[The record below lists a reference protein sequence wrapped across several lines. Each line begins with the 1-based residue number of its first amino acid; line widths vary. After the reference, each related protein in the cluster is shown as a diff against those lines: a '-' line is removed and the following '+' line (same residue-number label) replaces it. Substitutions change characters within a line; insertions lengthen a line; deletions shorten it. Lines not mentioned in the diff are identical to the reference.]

1 MNHEETYRRLL
12 CEHFL
17 GRTLIGG
24 KLTTSAIEDYING
37 IVKGLLAY
45 YQTNRPS

>member
-1 MNHEETYRRLL
+1 MNHEETYQRLL
-12 CEHFL
+12 RGHYL
-17 GRTLIGG
+17 GRTLIGE

-45 YQTNRPS
+45 YQTHRPS